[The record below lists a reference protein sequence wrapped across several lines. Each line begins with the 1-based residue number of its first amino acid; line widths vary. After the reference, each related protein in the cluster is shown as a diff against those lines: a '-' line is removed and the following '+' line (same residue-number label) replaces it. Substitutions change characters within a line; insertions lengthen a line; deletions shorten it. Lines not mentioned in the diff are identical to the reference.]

1 MTGGWEEISR
11 LLKVLGAASIRKKD
25 HTQLVLIGN
34 DTRGTWT
41 RTNGLAQPTHL
52 ARLIDGMMNGVI
64 E

>member
-34 DTRGTWT
+34 DARGIWT
-41 RTNGLAQPTHL
+41 RTNGLAQPTQFE
-52 ARLIDGMMNGVI
+52 RVIDGMI
-64 E
+64 KR